1 MSPIDKVIASIRRL
15 EYMLKYD
22 ATQEMTI
29 KYLKW
34 KINEKKK
41 ELKALKEDLR

>member
-1 MSPIDKVIASIRRL
+1 MSPIDKVITSIRRL
-15 EYMLKYD
+15 EYMLKHE

-29 KYLKW
+29 KYLRW
-34 KINEKKK
+34 KINKKNK